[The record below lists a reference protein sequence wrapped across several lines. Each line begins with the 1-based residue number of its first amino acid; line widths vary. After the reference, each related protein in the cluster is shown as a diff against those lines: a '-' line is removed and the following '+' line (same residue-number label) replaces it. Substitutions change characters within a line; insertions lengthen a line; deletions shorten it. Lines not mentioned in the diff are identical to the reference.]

1 MLVYDIIG
9 QEVKKYMRQSN
20 VINLKKNE
28 NYYYISKRVLLL
40 NIFEKVHLVKIR
52 ILDTNKEIIIDSS
65 AISITPLHESTISVK
80 ILGGGLNDFRF
91 L

>member
-1 MLVYDIIG
+1 MNY
-9 QEVKKYMRQSN
+9 SN
-20 VINLKKNE
+20 SQRAGVIL
-28 NYYYISKRVLLL
+28 YLTALIFGAY
-40 NIFEKVHLVKIR
+40 FEKVHLVKIR

-65 AISITPLHESTISVK
+65 AISTTPLHESTISVK

>member
-1 MLVYDIIG
+1 
-9 QEVKKYMRQSN
+9 MRQSN
-20 VINLKKNE
+20 IVKLKKNE

-52 ILDTNKEIIIDSS
+52 ILDNNKEIIIDSS
-65 AISITPLHESTISVK
+65 AISTSPVYETTISVK
-80 ILGGGLNDFRF
+80 ILGGDFNDFRF

>member
-65 AISITPLHESTISVK
+65 AISTNPVYESTISVK
-80 ILGGGLNDFRF
+80 ILGGDLNDFRF

>member
-1 MLVYDIIG
+1 MSIIIKSTNFG
-9 QEVKKYMRQSN
+9 K
-20 VINLKKNE
+20 NLFGA
-28 NYYYISKRVLLL
+28 Y
-40 NIFEKVHLVKIR
+40 FEKVHLVKIR

-65 AISITPLHESTISVK
+65 AISTTPLHESTISVK